1 MKLYTWYV
9 FTLLICLLPLEIM
22 AQKPIYLT
30 QNQAIYKTGLNTLV
44 LENPQGNLTFQ
55 DILSESIQAQ
65 FQASK
70 QEVLNYGYSKSSF
83 WLKLVFKDTSKINQ
97 THLIQFAHPLA
108 DSVSFYALKKGK
120 IIKIIHTGGIL
131 PFNSREI
138 NDPTFLFEL
147 PVEYG
152 ETLTV
157 YLNCRGKS
165 SKQLPINV
173 FSEKSFLETSRQQN
187 TFLGLYVGF
196 FLAMIFYNLFLYIS
210 LRKNSYLYYI
220 LCMSASLLLQ
230 LALSG
235 NLHEFFPSAWI
246 HIANLINLFWV
257 GFSVYFGN
265 QFAKDFLRVKHY
277 APKVLIPIL
286 IIDIVSILVMGGT
299 LLSIYIPYLLNF
311 LPLLSSILA
320 LSIVFVLFPTGIYIW
335 RKGFR
340 PARFYTLAFTALFAG
355 ILIYTFRNL
364 GIIPNNL
371 FTTSAVK
378 LGSVLEALLLSLGLA
393 DRVNIAEKEKQEAQT
408 ETISALQEK
417 ESLISNQN
425 KLLEEK
431 VTQRTQEIS
440 SKNEL
445 LENQNEEIITKNHEI
460 GKQRDSLA
468 QKSEELTETLDEL
481 KTKNQEVISSI
492 NYAQRIQNAMLPQP
506 EEIKT
511 ILPHSFVLFKP
522 KDIVSGDF
530 YWLIKKENKIIVA
543 VVDCTGHGVP
553 GAFMSM
559 IGNDLLNEIVGFR
572 GITKPDLIL
581 NALHRGV
588 RQVLRQEETQNN
600 DGMDMSICV
609 IDTQSGILEYAGA
622 KSPLVYIQQGHLSFI
637 RGDKLPIGGSQ
648 GPSTREYT
656 KRILQIQEGDVLY
669 LFSDGFADQFGGP
682 NQKKFMIK
690 HFRELLHS
698 IHEKPIHQQ
707 KEILNKVLEDWKGKE
722 KQVDDILVLG
732 IKFTQ

>member
-1 MKLYTWYV
+1 
-9 FTLLICLLPLEIM
+9 
-22 AQKPIYLT
+22 
-30 QNQAIYKTGLNTLV
+30 
-44 LENPQGNLTFQ
+44 
-55 DILSESIQAQ
+55 
-65 FQASK
+65 
-70 QEVLNYGYSKSSF
+70 
-83 WLKLVFKDTSKINQ
+83 
-97 THLIQFAHPLA
+97 
-108 DSVSFYALKKGK
+108 
-120 IIKIIHTGGIL
+120 
-131 PFNSREI
+131 
-138 NDPTFLFEL
+138 
-147 PVEYG
+147 
-152 ETLTV
+152 
-157 YLNCRGKS
+157 
-165 SKQLPINV
+165 
-173 FSEKSFLETSRQQN
+173 
-187 TFLGLYVGF
+187 
-196 FLAMIFYNLFLYIS
+196 
-210 LRKNSYLYYI
+210 
-220 LCMSASLLLQ
+220 
-230 LALSG
+230 
-235 NLHEFFPSAWI
+235 
-246 HIANLINLFWV
+246 
-257 GFSVYFGN
+257 
-265 QFAKDFLRVKHY
+265 
-277 APKVLIPIL
+277 
-286 IIDIVSILVMGGT
+286 

-572 GITKPDLIL
+572 
-581 NALHRGV
+581 
-588 RQVLRQEETQNN
+588 
-600 DGMDMSICV
+600 
-609 IDTQSGILEYAGA
+609 DTQSGILEYAGA